1 MNRASQNRTNKE
13 QYSYSKQDKDNQE
26 INTRNRI
33 RGNNTINK
41 TSVIQDSYSLI
52 KVISDEGKVNESDL
66 NNNIVES
73 VKQWNDMHLI
83 VKPLHLNQQMK
94 EAFIIKLSI
103 KMANYTSEDK
113 GHAMCHSARTE
124 YSSSVRPTF
133 SSSLTRTLTSET
145 LLDGWVSTF
154 L

>member
-1 MNRASQNRTNKE
+1 LNRASKDKTNKE
-13 QYSYSKQDKDNQE
+13 QYNYSKQDKDNQE
-26 INTRNRI
+26 INTRNMI
-33 RGNNTINK
+33 RGNNTVNK

-52 KVISDEGKVNESDL
+52 KVISDEGRINESDL
-66 NNNIVES
+66 NNNVVES

-94 EAFIIKLSI
+94 EAFIIKLTI
-103 KMANYTSEDK
+103 KMANCTSEDK
-113 GHAMCHSARTE
+113 GHAMCHSGRTE
-124 YSSSVRPTF
+124 YSGSVRPTF